1 MIKTSVSET
10 ESGTLFSVKAIS
22 KALATSI
29 IFTLLLLAVF
39 SVVITYSPVSEA
51 SSDIMVKCATY
62 TAASLCGFLSSK
74 KANSKGWIRGM
85 TGGLAYIFTVILLG
99 ISVSPNFAFETK
111 TVLEIIICAIAGAF
125 GGIVGINLGK

>member
-1 MIKTSVSET
+1 MIKTSISET

-22 KALATSI
+22 KALAISI

-39 SVVITYSPVSEA
+39 SVVITYSPISEA

-62 TAASLCGFLSSK
+62 TAAALSGFLSSK

-85 TGGLAYIFTVILLG
+85 TGGLVYICAVLLLG
-99 ISVSPNFAFETK
+99 IAFSPDFAFETE
-111 TVLEIIICAIAGAF
+111 TALAIIFCALAGSF